1 MYDYLLR
8 YNGASEA
15 RLVLHARSV
24 GGGRATELATSYDL
38 ARLILESKFISFY
51 ENLLSQ
57 KWIPE
62 DMFENE
68 NKASKV
74 VCQVLL
80 IHVEDDGIVDAANS
94 ITLRESFE
102 GGNVSFLT

>member
-1 MYDYLLR
+1 M
-8 YNGASEA
+8 
-15 RLVLHARSV
+15 
-24 GGGRATELATSYDL
+24 GGEGATELATSYDL
-38 ARLILESKFISFY
+38 ARLILESKFTSVY

-62 DMFENE
+62 VMIEVG

-74 VCQVLL
+74 VCQVFL

-94 ITLRESFE
+94 ITLREPFE

>member
-1 MYDYLLR
+1 
-8 YNGASEA
+8 
-15 RLVLHARSV
+15 
-24 GGGRATELATSYDL
+24 
-38 ARLILESKFISFY
+38 
-51 ENLLSQ
+51 
-57 KWIPE
+57 
-62 DMFENE
+62 MFENE

-74 VCQVLL
+74 VCQVLV